1 MRPKFRG
8 IWLWDRNSFGTLS
21 IIGVLVRWCNM
32 EESLKP
38 AIKSF
43 VTIARCNTCQI
54 NLADSSIR
62 NHNNSD
68 IHLHIID
75 SLGDNSLEYNGEWK
89 CVVCD
94 EQIPCSN
101 FNRLLKKHFDSNEHK
116 NKMFRNREITST
128 VVSQSKSDCI
138 ERKRSHSS
146 NDLFILDLVKDLIE
160 VKDKIEHVEK
170 VIEEIM
176 LGKFMSKLNVR
187 PLTGLDLLASIVA
200 TDNQYSEQSI
210 FIPSKKQ
217 RR

>member
-1 MRPKFRG
+1 M
-8 IWLWDRNSFGTLS
+8 D
-21 IIGVLVRWCNM
+21 
-32 EESLKP
+32 ESLKP
-38 AIKSF
+38 VIKSF
-43 VTIARCNTCQI
+43 ATIARCNTCQI

-75 SLGDNSLEYNGEWK
+75 SLSDNSLEFNGEWK

-94 EQIPCSN
+94 ELIPCSN
-101 FNRLLKKHFDSNEHK
+101 FNRLLKKHFESDEHK
-116 NKMFRNREITST
+116 NKKTFRNREITST

-138 ERKRSHSS
+138 ERKKSQSN

-160 VKDKIEHVEK
+160 VKNKIEHVEK
-170 VIEEIM
+170 VIEDVIM
-176 LGKFMSKLNVR
+176 GKFMSKLSVR